1 MDRPD
6 LSRLPR
12 IDALVEAGAALV
24 ARYGREAATGAL
36 REVVDRARDVIR
48 SGGTVP
54 TNEALL
60 DAAAAELDAR
70 RPRPLRRVLNATG
83 VVVHTNLGRAPLGEE
98 AVAALVEAAGASDLE
113 FDLATGRRGS
123 RGARIDPLIAEA
135 CGAPDGLAVNNAAG
149 ALVLVLA
156 ALARGRGVA
165 VSRGELVEIGGSFR
179 IPDILEASG
188 ARLVEVGTT
197 NRTRAA
203 DYAAAL
209 DEHDVALVLKVHP
222 SNYRISGFTEQVSV
236 EELAALAR
244 PHGVSLVFDVGSGL
258 LEEPAEAWLRDE
270 PSMRG
275 ALTNGADLAVCS
287 GDKLLGG
294 PQAGLVAGRA
304 DLVEA
309 CRRHPLARALRLD
322 KLRIA
327 ALAATLDAH
336 LRGAA
341 AEAVPVWRMLRADP
355 AELRARAERL
365 AAAVSVQAGEQRLRA
380 GTAGATGAPPGVD
393 VEVVEAPAVVGG
405 GAAPETTIPGPVVR
419 VRVSGVEAVARALR
433 EGEPPVVARLAE
445 DALWLDP
452 RTIEPAD
459 DALLA
464 ERVAAALTAA
474 PRTGSASPDPAVRGE
489 AVTDPSEGG
498 PTGA

>member
-12 IDALVEAGAALV
+12 IDALVDAGAELV
-24 ARYGREAATGAL
+24 RRYGREAVTAAL
-36 REVVDRARDVIR
+36 REVVDRAREKLRAGHDEM
-48 SGGTVP
+48 P
-54 TNEALL
+54 TTEALL
-60 DAAAAELDAR
+60 DAAEAELDGR

-83 VVVHTNLGRAPLGEE
+83 VVVHTNLGRAPLGDE
-98 AVAALVEAAGASDLE
+98 AVAALIEAAGASDLE

-123 RGARIDPLIAEA
+123 RGSRIDPLIAEA
-135 CGAPDGLAVNNAAG
+135 CAAADGLAVNNAAG
-149 ALVLVLA
+149 ALVLILA
-156 ALARGRGVA
+156 TLARGQGVV

-209 DEHDVALVLKVHP
+209 ESGGVALVLKVHP

-236 EELAALAR
+236 EELAALVR
-244 PHGVSLVFDVGSGL
+244 PHGAPLVFDVGSGL
-258 LEEPAEAWLRDE
+258 LGSRDEAWLRDE

-275 ALTNGADLAVCS
+275 ALSAGADLAVCS

-304 DLVEA
+304 DLVDA

-341 AEAVPVWRMLRADP
+341 AQAVPVWRMLSAEPAALRDRAERRAD
-355 AELRARAERL
+355 ALGARAE
-365 AAAVSVQAGEQRLRA
+365 G
-380 GTAGATGAPPGVD
+380 
-393 VEVVEAPAVVGG
+393 VEAPAVSGG
-405 GAAPETTIPGPVVR
+405 GAA
-419 VRVSGVEAVARALR
+419 
-433 EGEPPVVARLAE
+433 
-445 DALWLDP
+445 
-452 RTIEPAD
+452 
-459 DALLA
+459 
-464 ERVAAALTAA
+464 
-474 PRTGSASPDPAVRGE
+474 
-489 AVTDPSEGG
+489 
-498 PTGA
+498 